1 MYQGNFKTNIFSVI
15 FNQKLIFIFIFQRL
29 DKINVKLAALSGKLC
44 QKSEL
49 KVDFNVEKYA
59 RQTTSKHQNELNDFM
74 NNNWIEKCTSN
85 PRLYNASKFR
95 LTSFHC
101 NENGIKIEVGIT
113 SYKVKKNSLKITKNY
128 GGTIFRN
135 KRFILYKMFQ

>member
-95 LTSFHC
+95 LTSFHQDE
-101 NENGIKIEVGIT
+101 NEIKIEVGIT
-113 SYKVKKNSLKITKNY
+113 SYKVKKIPKNHQKLW
-128 GGTIFRN
+128 GTIFRN
-135 KRFILYKMFQ
+135 KRFILYEMFQ